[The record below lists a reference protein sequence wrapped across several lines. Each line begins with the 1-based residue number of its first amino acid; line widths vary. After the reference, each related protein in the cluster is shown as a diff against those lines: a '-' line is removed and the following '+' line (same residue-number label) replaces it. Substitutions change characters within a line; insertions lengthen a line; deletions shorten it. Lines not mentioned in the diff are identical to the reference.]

1 MRLSNQMT
9 STSLVEVSNV
19 QLGVFFENWL
29 VIDFVTAKVLPQKNH
44 ITTSDTKQ
52 VGARLEP
59 LHFLAGKGASTTAAQ
74 QLHTLSVY
82 ELKLTNTQSVW
93 DRHLPGKVV

>member
-1 MRLSNQMT
+1 MSNLVCSLKTGLSLTLSQ
-9 STSLVEVSNV
+9 
-19 QLGVFFENWL
+19 QRFCR
-29 VIDFVTAKVLPQKNH
+29 KKNH